1 MSDVSLNH
9 LALVVDDLESALRFW
24 CDAVGLSRAGEPE
37 SVADEAVA
45 IAFLQLD
52 TGHLELI
59 QPTSSDS
66 GVAKYLAKRG
76 PGMHHLCLEVQD
88 LDAKLKQLAASGV
101 ELINEVPRERDD
113 WRYAFVHPKSSG
125 GVLLELYERK

>member
-1 MSDVSLNH
+1 MSEVSLNH

-24 CDAVGLSRAGEPE
+24 CDDLGLARAGEPE
-37 SVADEAVA
+37 TIADEAVA

-52 TGHLELI
+52 SGHLELI

>member
-1 MSDVSLNH
+1 MSEVSLNH

-24 CDAVGLSRAGEPE
+24 CESLGLSRVGQPE
-37 SVADEAVA
+37 IVPDEAVA

-52 TGHLELI
+52 SGHLELI

-76 PGMHHLCLEVQD
+76 PGMHHLCLEVSD
-88 LDAKLKQLAASGV
+88 LDAKLRQLTESGV
-101 ELINEVPRERDD
+101 ELINEVPRVRDG